1 MTQAILLIAAAFC
14 GFIGTWAVRRVAIR
28 LGILSYPNQVVRD
41 IRPPVP
47 YLGGIGVLLGASV
60 ALILF
65 GRDEPIRLTVFAGFV
80 AFILLGLIDDLVEM
94 RWWTKLSAQFV
105 IAGIATVAGFL
116 RGHPGMYW
124 RITGWTPLDA
134 VVSCLWLVTVVNAV
148 NLIDVSDGLAASVC
162 AVVLMC
168 WGLFAES
175 ASSSTYLAVA
185 GACLGFLW
193 WNRPPAKIYL
203 GDCGSQ
209 ALGFLLGVA
218 ALDGFLYL
226 PGSKLRILTPIL
238 CTGVPL
244 FELIFLT
251 VVRIRKGLPWWRGSP
266 DHFAL
271 RLQQA
276 GLKKS
281 QIDLLAAWAAFG
293 LWISGMMIAQAMTRN
308 GVLFLAFL
316 VGGLGIFWKI
326 LLMWEVKIGKH
337 VPVVRMPLNS
347 ESVEVNGRLNETAFL
362 NTRHTESSWQT
373 EAR

>member
-1 MTQAILLIAAAFC
+1 LLIAAVFC
-14 GFIGTWAVRRVAIR
+14 GFLGTWAVRRVAIR
-28 LGILSYPNQVVRD
+28 LGVLSYPNQVVRE

-65 GRDEPIRLTVFAGFV
+65 GRGEPIRLTVFAGFV

-94 RWWTKLSAQFV
+94 RWWTKLSAQFA
-105 IAGIATVAGFL
+105 IAGVATVAGFL

-124 RITGWTPLDA
+124 QITGWTPLDA
-134 VVSCLWLVTVVNAV
+134 VVSCVWLVTVVNAV
-148 NLIDVSDGLAASVC
+148 NLIDVSDGLAASIC

-193 WNRPPAKIYL
+193 WNWPSARIYL

-226 PGSKLRILTPIL
+226 PASKLRILVPIL

-281 QIDLLAAWAAFG
+281 QIALLAAWAAFG
-293 LWISGMMIAQAMTRN
+293 LWVSGMMIARATTPN
-308 GVLFLAFL
+308 GVLYLVFLL
-316 VGGLGIFWKI
+316 VGMGICWKT
-326 LLMWEVKIGKH
+326 LLTWEVKISKH
-337 VPVVRMPLNS
+337 VPVVKMPLSS
-347 ESVEVNGRLNETAFL
+347 ESVIANHMPDESAFL
-362 NTRHTESSWQT
+362 KARRSESL
-373 EAR
+373 